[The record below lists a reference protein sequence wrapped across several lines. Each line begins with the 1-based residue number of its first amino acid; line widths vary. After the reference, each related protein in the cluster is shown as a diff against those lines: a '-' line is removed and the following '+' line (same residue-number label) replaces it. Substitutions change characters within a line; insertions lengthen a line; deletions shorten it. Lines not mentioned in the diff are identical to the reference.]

1 MSTDTIEN
9 PEGIL
14 FVVRGLPGSGKS
26 TVAGLYQH
34 YTKVWGIC
42 QPVREADN
50 YEGLYTY
57 HEDGRVDFHG
67 GRRIDGVPM
76 ISLAH
81 AECQRLV
88 EEDMSR
94 SPIVVVAN
102 TFTQGWEFAPYVAMA
117 ERHGFRIV
125 VIDVFDGGMTDEQLA
140 ARNKHGV
147 PVDAIAGMRR
157 RWEADWRAADPRP
170 PWQRGDR

>member
-1 MSTDTIEN
+1 MSTDTIEH

-14 FVVRGLPGSGKS
+14 VIVRGLPGSGKS
-26 TVAGLYQH
+26 TVAGLY
-34 YTKVWGIC
+34 C

-57 HEDGRVDFHG
+57 HEDGRVEFHG
-67 GRRIDGVPM
+67 GERVNGVPM

-88 EEDMSR
+88 EEDMPK

-140 ARNKHGV
+140 ARNRHGV

>member
-1 MSTDTIEN
+1 MSTDTIEY

-14 FVVRGLPGSGKS
+14 VIVRGLPGSGKS
-26 TVAGLYQH
+26 TIAGLY
-34 YTKVWGIC
+34 C

-50 YEGLYTY
+50 YPHLYTY

-67 GRRIDGVPM
+67 MERVNGVPM

-88 EEDMSR
+88 EEDMPK

-125 VIDVFDGGMTDEQLA
+125 VIDVFDGGMTDDELA

-147 PVDAIAGMRR
+147 PVDAIAGMRK
-157 RWEADWRAADPRP
+157 RWEADWRNADPRP